1 MIVLLRSVSMCFK
14 LRHSGYNKITPGSQY
29 SRLIEVVQNN
39 PMARIKTQFFKLYVE
54 CRHASHYN
62 SSVLWGN
69 SLKIKTKL
77 QATKNKRERSVDS
90 GERKTF
96 IQYCLFVSNSHSH
109 RRRIVLRHYS
119 ILIGAKVC
127 SAFVWSENS
136 FNWKECNYFAFV
148 PRTNVISNNSNNG
161 RIVVTKMLRKKT
173 SRYRNIK
180 SANWFNFEHNSSL
193 YLFAGNGIL
202 SLRLL
207 SSMKTNH

>member
-1 MIVLLRSVSMCFK
+1 M
-14 LRHSGYNKITPGSQY
+14 
-29 SRLIEVVQNN
+29 
-39 PMARIKTQFFKLYVE
+39 E

-69 SLKIKTKL
+69 SQKIKTKL

-90 GERKTF
+90 GKRKTF
-96 IQYCLFVSNSHSH
+96 ILYCLFVSNSHSH

-161 RIVVTKMLRKKT
+161 RIVVTKMFRNKT
-173 SRYRNIK
+173 STGILNLLIDLT
-180 SANWFNFEHNSSL
+180 SNTMALSISSL
-193 YLFAGNGIL
+193 ETEYCLYAFYRVWKRITKLVVN
-202 SLRLL
+202 RE
-207 SSMKTNH
+207 